1 MKEFWPLSH
10 PLFLTPAN
18 GKCLLFTLLVREGLW
33 PYSDRDAECSPPE
46 ARQRQWIAAYWS
58 HLSSAWG
65 EALRA

>member
-33 PYSDRDAECSPPE
+33 PYSDGDAECGPPE